1 MTDSGTAPGDGP
13 SNTDVDLTRPVLES
27 HSRLRT
33 SPENAAGITEAL
45 ARVGEAS
52 QMDRVYVFR
61 VWQTPEQG
69 FLASQIYEWVQADVE
84 PQIENPDLQNVPLD
98 EAGYGRWVRLL
109 CDYQPV
115 FGLVEEF
122 PPEEQP
128 LLTAQSI
135 VSLLVLPIFSQG
147 ELWGFVGLDDCS
159 RRKVW
164 TRADVDFLLSVSI
177 GISAS
182 VSEHRNAPRNLEKYA
197 ADYMAVVQSLLE
209 LGSVAGADKPLAE
222 SLRQT
227 RARIRV
233 IVAIHRFLLRL
244 DEDASV
250 DSAAFTEF
258 CQSELRR
265 TLDDC
270 GQADLRIQAM
280 SAPFEIPRAFTMD
293 LGVLLHELV
302 LAFASRHPSGV
313 YRGGMSVGIHEE
325 RGTAVIKLRLEGAED
340 AQNYEVPD
348 ALGLVLVR
356 RIAQQLAGH
365 MEVPGPDSAARIVI
379 PLRDRETGE

>member
-1 MTDSGTAPGDGP
+1 
-13 SNTDVDLTRPVLES
+13 
-27 HSRLRT
+27 
-33 SPENAAGITEAL
+33 
-45 ARVGEAS
+45 
-52 QMDRVYVFR
+52 
-61 VWQTPEQG
+61 
-69 FLASQIYEWVQADVE
+69 
-84 PQIENPDLQNVPLD
+84 
-98 EAGYGRWVRLL
+98 
-109 CDYQPV
+109 V

-164 TRADVDFLLSVSI
+164 TRADVDLLLSVSI
-177 GISAS
+177 GISAT

-197 ADYMAVVQSLLE
+197 ADYMAVVQSLVE
-209 LGSVAGADKPLAE
+209 LGSVAGADRPLAE

-244 DEDASV
+244 DGGTAV
-250 DSAAFTEF
+250 DSAAFSEF

-265 TLDDC
+265 SLDDC
-270 GQADLRIQAM
+270 GQPDLRIRAM

-302 LAFASRHPSGV
+302 LAFACRHAQAVHDPGISI
-313 YRGGMSVGIHEE
+313 GIHEE
-325 RGTAVIKLRLEGAED
+325 RGTAVIKLRLEDDED
-340 AQNYEVPD
+340 TESYQAPD

-356 RIAQQLAGH
+356 RIAQQLSGH
-365 MEVPGPDSAARIVI
+365 MEIPGPDSAARIVI